1 MAEVLYIHIHV
12 PTTNVSGY
20 FQDSRETEVLV
31 ATFWR
36 RPFEPMKPERFFA
49 CNSVFSNADAASALH
64 ASAFSSSLYEGSSLV
79 SLKVLCPL
87 HHGDTP
93 HSLFDIALNAFND
106 SDGVT
111 LLLTKHLRLPS
122 PKRRG

>member
-1 MAEVLYIHIHV
+1 MM
-12 PTTNVSGY
+12 Y
-20 FQDSRETEVLV
+20 F
-31 ATFWR
+31 R
-36 RPFEPMKPERFFA
+36 RPFEPVKLERLLAFMFL
-49 CNSVFSNADAASALH
+49 FLKADAESALH

-87 HHGDTP
+87 HHGDIYI
-93 HSLFDIALNAFND
+93 SDIALNAFND

-122 PKRRG
+122 PTRRG